1 MGIPVGLWLLNAEG
15 RGAVVVGFVF
25 TGSSGLSWLPLL
37 FKVTLEEARLYADVE
52 GLELQ
57 CEALAVL
64 LG

>member
-1 MGIPVGLWLLNAEG
+1 MGIPVGLWLLDGDG
-15 RGAVVVGFVF
+15 RGAVVVGFTF
-25 TGSSGLSWLPLL
+25 TGSSGLLWLPLL
-37 FKVTLEEARLYADVE
+37 FTVTLEEARLCVDVE